1 MKILHAYEIV
11 KTIEKSN
18 AKIRFLEGAYSEQ
31 YILDDV
37 NHFII
42 ATKLGPVAGKQ
53 LIYTAST
60 EVAHPCNDTDFHGRP
75 AQIIFDALR
84 KKMCQNNQNRTR

>member
-1 MKILHAYEIV
+1 MKILQAYKIV

-31 YILDDV
+31 YILDDA
-37 NHFII
+37 NHLVI
-42 ATKLGPVAGKQ
+42 ATKLGPVAGSQ

-60 EVAHPCNDTDFHGRP
+60 KAAQPCNDTDFHGRN
-75 AQIIFDALR
+75 ARIIFDALR